1 MSQRE
6 NCTWCEESN
15 LFWGQISISEK
26 EVFSILKL
34 LGSRR
39 GVVTVVGQERKTI
52 VKAKGAIMECPR
64 KQILLVKT
72 FLIPHGKPPFQS
84 SLHGQP
90 LP

>member
-1 MSQRE
+1 MKNQTSFGAKLVFQK
-6 NCTWCEESN
+6 
-15 LFWGQISISEK
+15 K
-26 EVFSILKL
+26 EVFPILKL

-84 SLHGQP
+84 SLYGQP
-90 LP
+90 LL